1 MSANIEGATIENP
14 AVKPSKPKPA
24 AKSMVTLDIKPW
36 GMCFPQARGES
47 RIPSL
52 LTEARR

>member
-1 MSANIEGATIENP
+1 MSANVEGATIENP
-14 AVKPSKPKPA
+14 AVKASKPKPA

-36 GMCFPQARGES
+36 GMYFPQARGET